1 MLNEQQLEILSDVIR
16 PLFQSLERDVI
27 MDIARRVEET
37 MTYTQTA
44 EVMAEQMQQL
54 GYSPNKIRKE
64 VMKILGADKEYQKAV
79 EKNTIEYKKEIKKL
93 VEEYTQEAKNLG
105 KDIISDAG
113 QMSWNEDL
121 ALWKSGGKKL
131 EDNSFLQ
138 QLQDAI
144 AEQTVEEFVNLTRT
158 TGFKT
163 MSGYEKIGNAFR
175 NELDK
180 AAIKICTGTF
190 SQDQVVSDV
199 VHNLAKS
206 GLRSIN
212 FESGY
217 SMQLDTAVKNALRTG
232 CAQISAKIM
241 DENMRRTGENLVYV
255 SKHWGAR
262 NKGAGVENHELW
274 QGQVYFVVPGR
285 DYSEEAN
292 RIGQDRIMDIWYST
306 GYSPDGSHPNI
317 PLGLH
322 GYYCRH
328 SHRVWF
334 EGVSDFPPEHNQEEP
349 GPVEINGK
357 MYDYYARTQMQR
369 AMERNIR
376 ALKRERVARVDLNM
390 PTTEISKRIKQKI
403 REYEEFCEKYNMPE
417 DANRFRMDSKAV
429 DITKTKAYR
438 EYEQLK
444 NDMISYEDED
454 IFKSIVNRISGK
466 KDDVFT
472 EFENG
477 LKDVKDDNVRILLT
491 QAKSR
496 TTFEEWKKK
505 RSSYSSKNHTVYY
518 GKGAVGSTI
527 AHELF
532 HEIYDTYR
540 LYDDEF
546 ITNSLKNDFDR
557 LINNASARNE
567 SLIGYLFSKYPEA
580 FYVNSEL
587 QIRIHEKYRGIS
599 DIVHGLTKG
608 KVFLGYGHSE
618 KGYWQKY
625 KILENETFAQFGR
638 IMYNQDE
645 QVIGMFKELFTETNQ
660 EIIERLEG
668 MAK

>member
-1 MLNEQQLEILSDVIR
+1 MLNEQQLEILSDTIR

-37 MTYTQTA
+37 LSYTQTA

-64 VMKILGADKEYQKAV
+64 VMKLLGADKEYKKAV

-93 VEEYTQEAKNLG
+93 VDEYTQEAKTLG
-105 KDIISDAG
+105 KEVITNAG
-113 QMSWNEDL
+113 EISWNEDL
-121 ALWKSGGKKL
+121 SLWKSAGKKL

-138 QLQDAI
+138 QLQNAI
-144 AEQTVEEFVNLTRT
+144 AEQTAEEFVNLTRT

-190 SQDQVVSDV
+190 SQDQVISDV

-206 GLRSIN
+206 GLRSVN

-262 NKGAGVENHELW
+262 NKGVGVENHELW
-274 QGQVYFVVPGR
+274 QGKVYFVVPGK
-285 DYSEEAN
+285 DYSEEAK

-306 GYSPDGSHPNI
+306 GYSPDGSHPNN

-334 EGVSDFPPEHNQEEP
+334 EGISVLPDEQEEP
-349 GPVEINGK
+349 AAVVIDGK
-357 MYDYYARTQMQR
+357 IYDYYARTQKLR

-376 ALKRERVARVDLNM
+376 NLKRERIARDDLNM
-390 PTTEISKRIKQKI
+390 STTEISKRIKQKI
-403 REYEEFCEKYNMPE
+403 REYEDFCKKYNMKE
-417 DANRFRMDSKAV
+417 RANAFRVDSKAV
-429 DITKTKAYR
+429 DITKTKAYKEYKQVVRNGNMVNEQALISAKTVKNNFSVNR
-438 EYEQLK
+438 E
-444 NDMISYEDED
+444 
-454 IFKSIVNRISGK
+454 IVNAKTYHDKFEKLSVPKPVYEAAYREAGRLLEFVDGK
-466 KDDVFT
+466 EPEHMIALNARTGELIVDNFT
-472 EFENG
+472 REGNA
-477 LKDVKDDNVRILLT
+477 T
-491 QAKSR
+491 
-496 TTFEEWKKK
+496 
-505 RSSYSSKNHTVYY
+505 
-518 GKGAVGSTI
+518 STG
-527 AHELF
+527 F
-532 HEIYDTYR
+532 N
-540 LYDDEF
+540 DDEY
-546 ITNSLKNDFDR
+546 
-557 LINNASARNE
+557 A
-567 SLIGYLFSKYPEA
+567 
-580 FYVNSEL
+580 
-587 QIRIHEKYRGIS
+587 
-599 DIVHGLTKG
+599 
-608 KVFLGYGHSE
+608 
-618 KGYWQKY
+618 
-625 KILENETFAQFGR
+625 KILECKDKIILLHNHSHNVRPSGGDIVTYSRYDNVSVSLVLCHDGDVFSIQFANKSVENIYNDAYNYFRKDFDSDSAKALATKVLYEENEKH
-638 IMYNQDE
+638 N
-645 QVIGMFKELFTETNQ
+645 LFEVR
-660 EIIERLEG
+660 RL
-668 MAK
+668 